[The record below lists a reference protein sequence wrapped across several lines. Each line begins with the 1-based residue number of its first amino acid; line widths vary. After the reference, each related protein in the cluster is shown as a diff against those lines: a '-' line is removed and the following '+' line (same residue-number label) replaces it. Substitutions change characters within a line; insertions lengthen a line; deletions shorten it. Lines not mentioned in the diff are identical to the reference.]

1 MTIIGSIGMGDI
13 KALSYV
19 EGVGNTELFSFFID
33 NYLCPILKPSNVV
46 VMDNV
51 SFHISSQIQSLIE
64 KTGAKLLY
72 SPPYC
77 PELNPVEE
85 MWSKVKTLL
94 RKVCARTKN
103 TFYSSLKSALM
114 SVTQSDLFGCS
125 NMLDI

>member
-1 MTIIGSIGMGDI
+1 MCIDKKVFYTYH
-13 KALSYV
+13 L
-19 EGVGNTELFSFFID
+19 EGH
-33 NYLCPILKPSNVV
+33 KPSNVV

-51 SFHISSQIQSLIE
+51 AFHISSQIQLLIE

-77 PELNPVEE
+77 PELNPIEE
-85 MWSKVKTLL
+85 MWPKVKTSL